1 MLKLSSKELS
11 TFLGSIYTNAKMID
25 KMKIIYRP
33 YICPLSSLIK
43 ECSPSKSVLDIGC
56 GSGQFLLLLSKYT
69 PAKKLG
75 GIEISQR
82 LVTNAKAL
90 LKNQK
95 NLSLTIEKYDGE
107 NIPNYL
113 SEYETITLIDV
124 FHHLK
129 RKMQKNYI
137 SEIYKKMNSGSK
149 FIFKDINAS
158 HPFILLNKIHDLFLG
173 GGIGNE
179 ISITMAKKLLTE
191 AGFQVLSI
199 SKETMVFYPHY
210 TIICKK

>member
-1 MLKLSSKELS
+1 
-11 TFLGSIYTNAKMID
+11 MID
-25 KMKIIYRP
+25 KLKIIYRP
-33 YICPLSSLIK
+33 YICPFGSLIK
-43 ECSPSKSVLDIGC
+43 ECSLSKSVLDIGC

-69 PAKKLG
+69 PAKKMG
-75 GIEISQR
+75 GIEISQT
-82 LVTNAKAL
+82 LVTNAKEL

-95 NLSLTIEKYDGE
+95 HLSLKIENYDGE
-107 NIPNYL
+107 NIPNYI

-129 RKMQKNYI
+129 RKMQKKYI
-137 SEIYKKMNSGSK
+137 SEIYKKMDSGSQ
-149 FIFKDINAS
+149 FIFKDINAA
-158 HPFILLNKIHDLFLG
+158 HPFVILNKIHDLFLG

-179 ISITMAKKLLTE
+179 ISVTKAKKLLTD
-191 AGFQVLSI
+191 AGFKVLSI